1 MVIGL
6 KGHLIIDS
14 FYLLVVHKGMWVRR
28 TRKQKK
34 RKKKR
39 GREEGRGHRKGEGQ
53 EVVSAVSAGEAMSVA
68 CVGSSAA
75 AFSPTTFSFK
85 RELCLKDCLG
95 KFLPTG
101 NPAQ

>member
-1 MVIGL
+1 MFFGTGMVIGL

-53 EVVSAVSAGEAMSVA
+53 EVVSAVSAGEAMSIA

-75 AFSPTTFSFK
+75 AFSPTTILLQERTLFE
-85 RELCLKDCLG
+85 R
-95 KFLPTG
+95 LPW
-101 NPAQ
+101 